1 VYPFVS
7 AGGLGHRGPLIGR
20 DLLGGSFCFDPWVL
34 YQVGFLTN
42 PNVLVVGQIGRGKSA
57 LVKTFVWRQLA
68 FGRQGWIVDPKGE
81 YGRLAEA
88 AGAMTLRLRP
98 GGRIRLNP
106 LALPLDDGDDR
117 WRAELVATL
126 IESSLERVLSPQERT
141 AVDLAVRTA
150 CRGTA
155 GPTLRHV
162 VDALLDP
169 DPAAARTV
177 RTDPASL
184 AGDGRPVALELRRL
198 VDGDLAGMFDGPTS
212 PGLDFRSRLVV
223 LDLSAVFASPALPVL
238 MACATAWLAAVMRGQ
253 SGTKR
258 LVVIDEA
265 WAVIANL
272 ATARWLQAMF
282 KLSRALGV
290 ANVAVVHRLSD
301 LKSAGADGSA
311 QQRLAEGLLADSE
324 TRVIFAQSHSEI
336 DATGAL
342 LGLTDTEQ
350 DLIARLPRGVALW
363 QVGDRS
369 FLVEHALGA
378 FEAGLTDTDA
388 AMVDDR

>member
-20 DLLGGSFCFDPWVL
+20 DLLGGSFCFDPWAL
-34 YQVGFLTN
+34 YQVGFVTN
-42 PNVLVVGQIGRGKSA
+42 PNVLVVGQIGRGKST

-68 FGRQGWIVDPKGE
+68 FGRQAWIVDPKGE

-98 GGRIRLNP
+98 GGRLRLNP
-106 LALPLDDGDDR
+106 LDLPLDEDDR

-126 IESSLERVLSPQERT
+126 IESSLERVLSPAERT
-141 AVDLAVRTA
+141 ALDLAVRTA
-150 CRGTA
+150 SRKTA
-155 GPTLRHV
+155 GPTLRDL
-162 VDALLDP
+162 VDSLLDP
-169 DPAAARTV
+169 EPAVARTV
-177 RTDPASL
+177 HTDPATL
-184 AGDGRPVALELRRL
+184 AADGRPVALELRRL

-212 PGLDFRSRLVV
+212 PGLDFGSRLVV

-238 MACATAWLAAVMRGQ
+238 MACASAWLAAVMRTQ
-253 SGTKR
+253 TEAKR

-265 WAVIANL
+265 WAVVANL

-290 ANVAVVHRLSD
+290 ANLVVVHRLSD

-324 TRVIFAQSHSEI
+324 TRVVFAQSNSEI
-336 DATGAL
+336 VATGAL

-350 DLIARLPRGVALW
+350 DLVARLPRGVALW

-388 AMVDDR
+388 AMVDAG